1 MFQQA
6 LSFSW
11 LPAALSVLVRGAG
24 VTILLT
30 MQAVLYGSVI
40 AIVGAWAKTSGPK
53 WLAALF
59 SVYIEIIRNTPLL
72 LQLFFFFFGMPAVG
86 LHLTPTQTALV
97 AMVVNL
103 GAYATEIIRAG
114 VEAIPHGQFE
124 AGAALG
130 FNPVQVFSLIILVPA
145 LQVIYPPLAAQFT
158 MILLGSS
165 LASPSPPTSLLGQPT
180 VSPPKTFARSKSIL
194 SSRLFMYLSSF
205 SFVSYSQSHII
216 LFWRAAQIRKCA
228 CYDPQAR
235 HR

>member
-11 LPAALSVLVRGAG
+11 LPAALSVLMRGAG

-40 AIVGAWAKTSGPK
+40 AIIGAWAKTGGPK

-72 LQLFFFFFGMPAVG
+72 LQLYFFFFGMPAVG

-97 AMVVNL
+97 AMVINL

-130 FNPVQVFSLIILVPA
+130 FNSVQVFLLIILVPA

-165 LASPSPPTSLLGQPT
+165 LASENFRTLEVYFVVTIIYLLL
-180 VSPPKTFARSKSIL
+180 VFFFR
-194 SSRLFMYLSSF
+194 
-205 SFVSYSQSHII
+205 I
-216 LFWRAAQIRKCA
+216 LFAIT
-228 CYDPQAR
+228 YNFVIAR
-235 HR
+235 GPDQKMRVL

>member
-30 MQAVLYGSVI
+30 TQAVLYGSVV
-40 AIVGAWAKTSGPK
+40 AIVGAWAKTGGPK

-59 SVYIEIIRNTPLL
+59 SVYIEIIRNTLL
-72 LQLFFFFFGMPAVG
+72 LQLFFFFFGMPTVG
-86 LHLTPTQTALV
+86 LHLTPTQTALL

-130 FNPVQVFSLIILVPA
+130 FNPVQVFLLIILVPA

-165 LASPSPPTSLLGQPT
+165 LASAISANELTGTANSLASENFRTLEVYFVVTIIYLFLVFFFRLLFAIMYNFVLARGPSQKMRVL
-180 VSPPKTFARSKSIL
+180 
-194 SSRLFMYLSSF
+194 
-205 SFVSYSQSHII
+205 
-216 LFWRAAQIRKCA
+216 
-228 CYDPQAR
+228 
-235 HR
+235 